1 MSNLAKFTATGDVSI
16 FTQQLHSVILTAGA
30 DAATATIRRG
40 GAGGTIIAVLKAGI
54 NGTTTWNA
62 GSPQGVT
69 CSGGIHLTVGGT
81 TPDVSF
87 ETS

>member
-1 MSNLAKFTATGDVSI
+1 MSNLTGFTATGDVSL
-16 FTQQLHSVILTAGA
+16 FTAQLHSVILTGGA

-40 GAGGTIIAVLKAGI
+40 GAGGVVIAVLKAGI
-54 NGTTTWNA
+54 NTSVIWQA

-69 CSGGIHLTVGGT
+69 CPGGIHLTVGGT